1 MQTQMVAES
10 PNLYIANLLKEQQES
25 KDFVRCICMDNN
37 QKRGRAELLQKN
49 WKTILYL
56 LDEAQFVDADTPPK
70 LDLRMEELAKK
81 KPDHPAVK
89 AYQRYR
95 GGPDETIRSV
105 IMTVNARMQPFDNEE
120 LLEIFSSN
128 DIPLDEFGVGI
139 DGDKKTKSNLFIIIP
154 DDDDTF
160 NFVPG
165 MVYTLLFQELYRQA
179 RFFGGK
185 LPMDVGFWLDEM
197 ANIKMPN
204 NFDKILA
211 TCRSRGVY
219 CVPILQSLAQLK
231 KLFADGA
238 WEGIVGNCDTFI
250 YLGGNEA
257 STYEYVSK
265 LLGKWTID
273 KRTSGESK
281 GSSGSYSQ
289 NYDVLGREL
298 MLEYELRL
306 LPDDECIIFV
316 RGENPIRDKKWF
328 PWEHEQ
334 YLEAR
339 KCGIFNPKEQKEKQE
354 KPMEECDFLGEESLN
369 YLKMQKDKNE
379 NIRLYELDAFS
390 FMMMDLDEMEKKIH
404 STPNDKKGK
413 KGEPTITAGMIQSAL
428 HAEKEREEAERKVW
442 FVENIDSLTLLDIYA
457 SEWIGETRRNVIRDL
472 LQAEAPEKVIKSIIR
487 PELEEGQVLQKKAM
501 WMEMEGVV
509 IASKKGENPL

>member
-1 MQTQMVAES
+1 MREFNEKYAAKTADGEGDLSPENKVLSQNVRFRYDSDTLRNNNVFVVGGSGAGKTAFFLTPNLLSLHDCNIYTDPKGSLVEELGAWLSGQRDTRVYTLNLCEMEKSMHFNPFLYIRSKSDVTKLVTNLIQNTNS
-10 PNLYIANLLKEQQES
+10 PNIKNSSADPFWEKAERMFLESLFLYVWMECPKG
-25 KDFVRCICMDNN
+25 VYN

-211 TCRSRGVY
+211 TFRSRGVY
-219 CVPILQSLAQLK
+219 FVPSLQSLA
-231 KLFADGA
+231 
-238 WEGIVGNCDTFI
+238 
-250 YLGGNEA
+250 
-257 STYEYVSK
+257 
-265 LLGKWTID
+265 
-273 KRTSGESK
+273 
-281 GSSGSYSQ
+281 
-289 NYDVLGREL
+289 
-298 MLEYELRL
+298 
-306 LPDDECIIFV
+306 
-316 RGENPIRDKKWF
+316 
-328 PWEHEQ
+328 
-334 YLEAR
+334 
-339 KCGIFNPKEQKEKQE
+339 
-354 KPMEECDFLGEESLN
+354 
-369 YLKMQKDKNE
+369 
-379 NIRLYELDAFS
+379 
-390 FMMMDLDEMEKKIH
+390 
-404 STPNDKKGK
+404 
-413 KGEPTITAGMIQSAL
+413 
-428 HAEKEREEAERKVW
+428 
-442 FVENIDSLTLLDIYA
+442 
-457 SEWIGETRRNVIRDL
+457 
-472 LQAEAPEKVIKSIIR
+472 
-487 PELEEGQVLQKKAM
+487 
-501 WMEMEGVV
+501 
-509 IASKKGENPL
+509 

>member
-1 MQTQMVAES
+1 M
-10 PNLYIANLLKEQQES
+10 
-25 KDFVRCICMDNN
+25 
-37 QKRGRAELLQKN
+37 QKN

-165 MVYTLLFQELYRQA
+165 MVYALLFQELYRQA
-179 RFFGGK
+179 RFF
-185 LPMDVGFWLDEM
+185 
-197 ANIKMPN
+197 
-204 NFDKILA
+204 
-211 TCRSRGVY
+211 
-219 CVPILQSLAQLK
+219 
-231 KLFADGA
+231 
-238 WEGIVGNCDTFI
+238 
-250 YLGGNEA
+250 GGNEA

-316 RGENPIRDKKWF
+316 RGEDPIRDKKWF

-339 KCGIFNPKEQKEKQE
+339 KHGTFNPKEQQEKQE
-354 KPMEECDFLGEESLN
+354 KSMEECEFLGEESLN
-369 YLKMQKDKNE
+369 YLKLQKDKNE

-390 FMMMDLDEMEKKIH
+390 FMMMDLDEMGKKIH
-404 STPNDKKGK
+404 STPNDKKGQA
-413 KGEPTITAGMIQSAL
+413 GEPIITAGMIQSAL
-428 HAEKEREEAERKVW
+428 HAEKEREEEERKAW
-442 FVENIDSLTLLDIYA
+442 FVENFDSLPLLDIYS
-457 SEWIGETRRNVIRDL
+457 SEWIGEIRRNVIRDL
-472 LQAEAPEKVIKSIIR
+472 LQVQAPDQSSAR
-487 PELEEGQVLQKKAM
+487 R
-501 WMEMEGVV
+501 
-509 IASKKGENPL
+509 